1 MVVYTFNVI
10 EEIGSRRE
18 RERSMQVMLPLY
30 VRSGPGHI
38 ATTFK
43 PIQVY
48 SIIYNKR
55 LAWKNSCSG
64 RSEMNN
70 TNWSSLFPCKPM
82 PSW

>member
-55 LAWKNSCSG
+55 QIDSHGKTAALAGLK
-64 RSEMNN
+64 
-70 TNWSSLFPCKPM
+70 
-82 PSW
+82 